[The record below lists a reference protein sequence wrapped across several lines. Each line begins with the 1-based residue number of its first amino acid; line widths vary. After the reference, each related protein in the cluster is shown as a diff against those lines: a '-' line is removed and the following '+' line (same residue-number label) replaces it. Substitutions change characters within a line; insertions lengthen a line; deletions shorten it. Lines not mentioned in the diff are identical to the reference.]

1 MFERLCLTL
10 KDRISF
16 YFRKQNSHSAFV
28 GITAASLPSLRPI
41 FKLISGEKVSQFFSQ
56 LLSKS
61 SRFSSDRSS
70 SNKPGSSKSKSLQRL
85 HSGDSKEGNKM
96 KSLFLKKNRP
106 EAGGGK
112 NNDAVIIKMN
122 NNNRTTTTTTTVE
135 MTQQH
140 HHQHQQQPP
149 RAPPPDISS
158 QLSLLLP
165 QNKRNNNSVHP
176 RDNSVHLRDD
186 KRRFSC
192 PSSIESTRL
201 DLESGAAPHPLDR

>member
-10 KDRISF
+10 KGWKF
-16 YFRKQNSHSAFV
+16 FFKKNNSHSAFV

-41 FKLISGEKVSQFFSQ
+41 FKLMSGEKVSHYFSQ

-61 SRFSSDRSS
+61 SRSSSDRSS

-85 HSGDSKEGNKM
+85 HSGDNKEGNKK
-96 KSLFLKKNRP
+96 KSFFLKKNRP
-106 EAGGGK
+106 EDGGGK
-112 NNDAVIIKMN
+112 NDDAVIIKMN
-122 NNNRTTTTTTTVE
+122 NNRTATTVE
-135 MTQQH
+135 MTQQ
-140 HHQHQQQPP
+140 HQHQQQPP

-158 QLSLLLP
+158 QESLLLT
-165 QNKRNNNSVHP
+165 QKKKNNSVHP
-176 RDNSVHLRDD
+176 RDD

-192 PSSIESTRL
+192 PSSIESTRQ